1 MNQHSN
7 MGSGAGSDM
16 QARYPEDMSHLEGRG
31 SRAHYAAP
39 APCQGPSGASY
50 HLGYSARADL
60 RGGFPPQE
68 GSRQDGAGGPFA
80 EPTERHAQPE
90 PGRGRKI
97 LDRVISVLTTVIF
110 VVALLFTLVVVATTL
125 SSRGGE
131 ATFFGWKP
139 YIVLSDSMQ
148 TEFQVGDIAV
158 SRAVDVSTLD
168 EGDIITFES
177 IDPDNYG
184 EVYTHKIRERT
195 TYEGQPAFTTYGTTT
210 GDDDLYPALES
221 KVVGEYVFAIPKA
234 GYAFDFF
241 KSPAGY
247 VVLVLI
253 PFSIL
258 IGLQIRNIVRLV
270 KEGRA
275 DQSAALAAEQQRVRE
290 MQEEIDRLRAGAE
303 VPSRGPAL
311 RAPSGGAPF
320 AGAGARNPASGVA
333 PARGVND
340 PRAARRA
347 AMPSGVRAE
356 RVSDVA
362 RSVDGAHGAQV
373 PRRAHD
379 PRLAGGSHAAQTQQ
393 IGASAVT
400 SDGLAGGSRVAQ
412 TQPRQ
417 ATGSRAEF
425 ERAGRPAHGAP
436 ADARRAGGGP
446 ADARRAGGATAGARR
461 AGGALADEPY
471 AGGATAGAPYTGG
484 TTASEGVSSRR
495 ASRGRHARP

>member
-290 MQEEIDRLRAGAE
+290 MQEEIDRLRAGSE
-303 VPSRGPAL
+303 VPSRGPAP
-311 RAPSGGAPF
+311 RAPSSGAPF
-320 AGAGARNPASGVA
+320 AGAGAHNPARDAA

-379 PRLAGGSHAAQTQQ
+379 PRLAGGSRA
-393 IGASAVT
+393 
-400 SDGLAGGSRVAQ
+400 AQ

-436 ADARRAGGGP
+436 ADGRRAGGGP
-446 ADARRAGGATAGARR
+446 ADARRAGGALAADGRR
-461 AGGALADEPY
+461 ASGALADEPY
-471 AGGATAGAPYTGG
+471 AGGATAGAPYAGG
-484 TTASEGVSSRR
+484 TVASEGVSGRR